1 MSRDREEGPRH
12 LTLEAIDAAVEAI
25 RSRTSAVPEIAVVA
39 DAGVAAALTG
49 ALEIEAVVEV
59 PLLPPG
65 TGAERMGEWRFGTLE
80 GARVV
85 VLNELVHPGEGHP
98 LRSTTWPI
106 RLLGRIGARILI
118 RAGLVDALNPLWA
131 VGDLVRVDDHINL
144 MRDNPLIGPNL
155 DALGPRFPDM
165 SEAYDRALGRL
176 AGEVAL
182 EMRVPLRQGV
192 YVAVPWRGLETPAES
207 RMLRSAGGD
216 MVGAGTVPEVLVA
229 RQMGVR
235 VLALAAVGAT
245 RLPAAESRALEAPSG
260 EADRTAE
267 AAETAETPEAA
278 EARLAALI
286 GRVVGRVGRGEAR

>member
-1 MSRDREEGPRH
+1 MNRGREAEAAH

-25 RSRTSAVPEIAVVA
+25 RSLAPTAPEIAVVA
-39 DAGVAAALTG
+39 DAGVATALTG
-49 ALEIEAVVEV
+49 ALEVETVAEV
-59 PLLPPG
+59 PLLAPG
-65 TGAERMGEWRFGTLE
+65 ADADRMGEWRFGTL
-80 GARVV
+80 GGTRVV
-85 VLNELVHPGEGHP
+85 VLDELAHPGEGHP
-98 LRSTTWPI
+98 LRSTIWPI
-106 RLLGRIGARILI
+106 RLLGRLGARILI
-118 RAGLVDALNPLWA
+118 LAGIVDALNPLWA

-165 SEAYDRALGRL
+165 SEPYDRALGRL

-182 EMRVPLRQGV
+182 EMRTPLRQGV
-192 YVAVPWRGLETPAES
+192 YVAVPWRGLETAAES

-216 MVGAGTVPEVLVA
+216 MVGSGTVPEVLVA